1 MEPENK
7 DEKQQGDVL
16 DAFDAEL
23 DEQAEAIEGDIET
36 ETERKEQE
44 KAEDV
49 AARQG
54 AAMAV
59 GFVEMGLKMWKPY
72 IEIPEEQKAALI
84 EKGAPVAKK
93 YDATL
98 PPWLAPYKEEIE
110 LLSVVAVAGIS
121 IAMQI
126 KAHEA
131 KEAEEA
137 EKTVTDAGQKPGR
150 GMVHAVQSEE
160 SEFSTG

>member
-7 DEKQQGDVL
+7 DETRDEVL
-16 DAFDAEL
+16 DNFDAEL
-23 DEQAEAIEGDIET
+23 DEQSEAIEGDIET
-36 ETERKEQE
+36 ESERQEQE
-44 KAEDV
+44 KAEDA

-59 GFVEMGLKMWKPY
+59 GFMEMGLKMWKPY
-72 IEIPEEQKAALI
+72 LEIPEEQKAALI

-110 LLSVVAVAGIS
+110 LLSVVAVAGVS
-121 IAMQI
+121 IVMQI

-131 KEAEEA
+131 QRDQEAETTGES
-137 EKTVTDAGQKPGR
+137 TGQRSG
-150 GMVHAVQSEE
+150 GMVHAVQPEE